1 MDASLAAD
9 RRSISGIQAILNRPD
24 PGGAAAAA
32 PLREEEEAV
41 SLLGMSGDYRAFGN
55 PSNKPLPRVHFF
67 LKDRAVR
74 VGMYTDLDSFPEYRP
89 ATGQAGDTLIL
100 CFKSRVITEVTI
112 EGRHLWPLFDYLSLQ
127 RMPWMREMAAERDF
141 EAEATPVIHRIAFR
155 PLEF

>member
-1 MDASLAAD
+1 MDVSLAAD

-24 PGGAAAAA
+24 PGAGTAAV
-32 PLREEEEAV
+32 PPREEEEAV
-41 SLLGMSGDYRAFGN
+41 SLLTMSGEYRAFAM
-55 PSNKPLPRVHFF
+55 PSYKPLPRVHFF

-74 VGMYTDLDSFPEYRP
+74 VGLYADLDSFPEYRP
-89 ATGQAGDTLIL
+89 ATGASGETLIL

-155 PLEF
+155 PLEL